1 MRKYLTLNF
10 KKPLSDPY
18 HGQLVEPKSLNK
30 NEQPPLAKPTRQ
42 GRERDKL
49 SNLIA
54 TRIILLRN
62 ESLEP
67 LLSTFPI
74 PTSKSAMHQ

>member
-1 MRKYLTLNF
+1 MILFVSVN
-10 KKPLSDPY
+10 
-18 HGQLVEPKSLNK
+18 QVEPKSLNK

-49 SNLIA
+49 RNLIA
-54 TRIILLRN
+54 TMIILLRN

-67 LLSTFPI
+67 LFSTFPI
-74 PTSKSAMHQ
+74 PTSKSSMHQ